1 MIFKTFD
8 SDKDTFSS
16 KFGILGKSF
25 EDIGNRFKKV
35 SDELIVTNDYTISNI
50 ANAWKNSSVKKDLSD
65 KFIITK
71 SDIQD
76 KLKDLSVY
84 EKNPQSI
91 LDNLLEQ
98 KELVD
103 SNQSSWQKYFE
114 GLSEGEKWQAKFVQE
129 NDLTKVSL
137 DDVKNAQNATKQSA
151 IAYNN
156 GLEQMTIGAKAANV
170 ALKGLALAGNM
181 IAMFAITTAIT
192 AVYKLTQVSKDVAN
206 AAQDSAN
213 SFNTSKDSLDSY
225 KDKVEELREKMNSSS
240 SSIADVSDARKELLS
255 IQTEMI
261 KKFGDEESSVKAVT
275 DAINGQASAWDV
287 LAKKQWDSSL
297 NDFLTSG
304 GKYAE
309 FMNWLEGYNNNVDRM
324 KDEYGSYSVNLGTA
338 NVSDDKLS
346 QLEDIVSKITGN
358 GLDSYNSFNFS
369 GTASDVYDTLT
380 TIKAAIKDSGVDFG
394 SEFSNI
400 LENAISD
407 AKSTSAKYK
416 DMYNNYVLNEQILG
430 KDNNRAKD
438 YSSEYNKIVSAYDDY
453 QKAQTEGDTTKIEKA
468 KEAYAKAVSEGMDA
482 GAAEGDTRV
491 VEYFQSMYP
500 ELKDIVASWQFDVN
514 FKVGSVSEKNLKDT
528 LSKFNGYTTE
538 DLLNFDYGNASQDQK
553 NAYNELTRYA
563 QQSNLSTEDYIKLLQ
578 KKGYINSDLYT
589 RTIDRFGKY
598 YKNGTERRSYNSK
611 DSKRLED
618 FLTSQGIKN
627 DDEKL
632 KSFNETTKN
641 ATTVDEAINL
651 WNESQKKVNKTPK
664 SSFKDAWVG
673 LDNNEDYKNTKKEI
687 LELAEAGKLTD
698 ETFAKADGG
707 NAKKYFDSMNISAE
721 EAVKKINETVDSA
734 KKLSNLKSS
743 ITSIRTAYTEKKENK
758 AASADTLGSMESE
771 FGNLKS
777 WKKYKQTLG
786 STTSSLEECRKA
798 QNKLAT
804 EYINSNAF
812 LDNIV
817 DSTGKVD
824 VATKQYYVSQLN
836 DLGIKN
842 SEAVVNDKIAQQLV
856 NVNLKKKEF
865 ADVTEADIQ
874 ELVNEGSQYGVTEAA
889 IKKYVF
895 QKYLANK
902 SSLSTSKS
910 VNNLITL
917 AKQAGITG
925 NALEALMQLESDLSS
940 FEDIQKEWENNPS
953 GSHAEDTKRT
963 AQTQFWKNKIKQ
975 DKKNVKKY
983 AKTEVKT
990 GGGSGGTG
998 ADVDAND
1005 PNKNTGGGGKNSSSD
1020 SKTQFD
1026 WIERRITNLQTRFD
1040 RWKTIIENSS
1050 LKFIDKYY
1058 KKATSYAKKLVNTEG
1073 SAYTKYL
1080 KKANGVTISKNSKT
1094 DKSLKAKVRNGK
1106 ISGKTSDLIKEYG
1119 SKTADKI
1126 QKYQDYYEKATSAL
1140 DSFVEKAQEL
1150 YNLPLDKAAG
1160 KIEKFSDAID
1170 LLEKKLDNAIT
1181 ATAKNKIIDDE
1192 VKQKKKTYDANKS
1205 ANNKAQKNLK
1215 SAGKTLKKSVG
1226 KRQKKSITKAV
1237 KNGKEV
1243 DLAKFKEG
1251 SKAYKAAVKYN
1262 AALNAK
1268 TKAQQEK
1275 DVSEQEYNYYKD
1287 IEAPKT
1293 KFDNVKD
1300 EYENKLTVIDA
1311 RIQNLD
1317 NQIDNI
1323 EASGATVDNSFYK
1336 EKKKQTDQKKALLI
1350 EEKNRLA
1357 ESLKGIKKYSAE
1369 WYAANEEINKVN
1381 DSIAECTK
1389 TQYELNDA
1397 IAEGNKKIFEKKL
1410 EGYQRIIDEQDFLL
1424 GLIEHEDSVDS
1435 DTGVRTDAGNARLH
1449 SYTADYY
1456 ASDEKVN
1463 IATAERQRL
1472 ENMKATKEY
1481 GVGYEYSSL
1490 EALNNAINDII
1501 KIQQEN
1507 IASKYSIEKKI
1518 VDEVTKS
1525 YQAQMAVL
1533 QKLIDKKK
1541 EQLETEKD
1549 IYDYQKQIKEKTKNI
1564 DTLRKQLAAMNGDTS
1579 KEAMA
1584 QKQKLQVS
1592 LNDAVDD
1599 LKDSEYDRYISD
1611 VSKMLDKLQKEYQ
1624 EWQEKFL
1631 KKFDELLAEGL
1642 GIGDSTNGSYLAT
1655 IAKNSGY
1662 NIQNPNANNN
1672 GKGGVNND
1680 GSANGNTNPVKLE
1693 DNNSSNNN
1701 SSNNNSSKSS
1711 SSAPKVN
1718 NKITAIGIESEETK
1732 AKQYIN
1738 KNKSKSTKPLREYSY
1753 VNQKIAALTKD
1764 KHGTY
1769 VLSTS
1774 HLKGLA
1780 KLLGVK
1786 QDGNYKK
1793 SGKLAKKLHSIGL
1806 KGFSKGG
1813 VVSVDSLNKQIRAN
1827 GDDGLASVKNGE
1839 AILTPAQTEM
1849 FKQFVENMQGNLP
1862 QQNHKMSNNLAN
1874 LAKVIP
1880 NNIDYGGVNFNFE
1893 LNNVTN
1899 GDEFIREIQTN
1910 QKMQK
1915 ALRSVT
1921 VDEINGG
1928 GRLSVNRIK

>member
-1 MIFKTFD
+1 MIFKTIDDND
-8 SDKDTFSS
+8 SLSGQRIVS
-16 KFGILGKSF
+16 KFTARKIAQEEATKQLEIDIQCLRNYEAECQKGSVSTETFNNTMKGASVEAQKYAVNIKEGTGSAQTFATNQRTIQASMSETSIVSKVAATGLSIFKAALNSLIFFAVIEGIQLLIKGIDNLILTADEAEEKAEALRGNMQSF
-25 EDIGNRFKKV
+25 FDEVQSGQQTISSV
-35 SDELIVTNDYTISNI
+35 SDRFSELSEHVTKTGENIDLTKDEYSEYLDICNQVKTIMPELVTGYTNEGNPIITLKDNVDSLTESYKENIKAKAASFITNGDDDGNTIQSFFDDYDIFTNGENGLFAPSAGGLWN
-50 ANAWKNSSVKKDLSD
+50 NKSTDYEDYYGYDKVHEWLSD
-65 KFIITK
+65 V
-71 SDIQD
+71 SEMS
-76 KLKDLSVY
+76 LKDLQNLQKGTTEATYLYALLKENGY
-84 EKNPQSI
+84 ELANITEDDYNAVHDVLTTRLTSLEGEMTTRVSNIKMSLQQMLYADGDYWNIDDKEALSALDSFFASI
-91 LDNLLEQ
+91 DDEFIKQNNLLSQTALQSFESNA
-98 KELVD
+98 VD
-103 SNQSSWQKYFE
+103 LF
-114 GLSEGEKWQAKFVQE
+114 
-129 NDLTKVSL
+129 
-137 DDVKNAQNATKQSA
+137 QNKSTKQS
-151 IAYNN
+151 
-156 GLEQMTIGAKAANV
+156 
-170 ALKGLALAGNM
+170 M
-181 IAMFAITTAIT
+181 IDI
-192 AVYKLTQVSKDVAN
+192 
-206 AAQDSAN
+206 
-213 SFNTSKDSLDSY
+213 FNPQG
-225 KDKVEELREKMNSSS
+225 E
-240 SSIADVSDARKELLS
+240 
-255 IQTEMI
+255 
-261 KKFGDEESSVKAVT
+261 DES
-275 DAINGQASAWDV
+275 
-287 LAKKQWDSSL
+287 
-297 NDFLTSG
+297 
-304 GKYAE
+304 
-309 FMNWLEGYNNNVDRM
+309 
-324 KDEYGSYSVNLGTA
+324 
-338 NVSDDKLS
+338 
-346 QLEDIVSKITGN
+346 
-358 GLDSYNSFNFS
+358 
-369 GTASDVYDTLT
+369 
-380 TIKAAIKDSGVDFG
+380 IKDYTTRV
-394 SEFSNI
+394 
-400 LENAISD
+400 ENAISEIQKYCDENGITIPFNFGTEDDPKGVQKTVDDLQKSYDD
-407 AKSTSAKYK
+407 AISSAKEK
-416 DMYNNYVLNEQILG
+416 
-430 KDNNRAKD
+430 
-438 YSSEYNKIVSAYDDY
+438 YS
-453 QKAQTEGDTTKIEKA
+453 
-468 KEAYAKAVSEGMDA
+468 
-482 GAAEGDTRV
+482 
-491 VEYFQSMYP
+491 
-500 ELKDIVASWQFDVN
+500 
-514 FKVGSVSEKNLKDT
+514 
-528 LSKFNGYTTE
+528 E
-538 DLLNFDYGNASQDQK
+538 DLTPFFEENS
-553 NAYNELTRYA
+553 
-563 QQSNLSTEDYIKLLQ
+563 
-578 KKGYINSDLYT
+578 INT
-589 RTIDRFGKY
+589 QEEIDK
-598 YKNGTERRSYNSK
+598 
-611 DSKRLED
+611 
-618 FLTSQGIKN
+618 
-627 DDEKL
+627 
-632 KSFNETTKN
+632 
-641 ATTVDEAINL
+641 
-651 WNESQKKVNKTPK
+651 WNEVAASCDTATEAKKKYLGTDASEETPV
-664 SSFKDAWVG
+664 SFKKAWAG
-673 LDNNEDYKNTKKEI
+673 LDNNEDYKNTKKEV
-687 LELAEAGKLTD
+687 LELAEAGKLTVSAF
-698 ETFAKADGG
+698 EKADGG
-707 NAKKYFDSMNISAE
+707 NAKKYFKGMGIGAE
-721 EAVKKINETVDSA
+721 EATKKINATVDA
-734 KKLSNLKSS
+734 VKQLSSLKSG
-743 ITSIRTAYTEKKENK
+743 ITSIREAYTEKKDDGIVG
-758 AASADTLGSMESE
+758 ADTLDSMEKE
-771 FGNLKS
+771 FGNLGKAWKNYKKIAGSSKS
-777 WKKYKQTLG
+777 KL
-786 STTSSLEECRKA
+786 SDLADAED
-798 QNKLAT
+798 KLAKA
-804 EYINSNAF
+804 YLQSNNF
-812 LDNIV
+812 LANLTDENGNYDESIRQLYV
-817 DSTGKVD
+817 D
-824 VATKQYYVSQLN
+824 QLKSY
-836 DLGIKN
+836 GIKN
-842 SEAVVNDKIAQQLV
+842 AENVVDSEIARQRGDATAAYAALSNQQKKNIKSVAELKDKTSDEILELY
-856 NVNLKKKEF
+856 N
-865 ADVTEADIQ
+865 EAD
-874 ELVNEGSQYGVTEAA
+874 GSDT
-889 IKKYVF
+889 
-895 QKYLANK
+895 
-902 SSLSTSKS
+902 
-910 VNNLITL
+910 
-917 AKQAGITG
+917 AKQALLRLSMVNTNWEDLDTTETCNQLMNIARAAGIATDQILG
-925 NALEALMQLESDLSS
+925 LNGLKIKSVSDYSTTTSPGLQTNSGL
-940 FEDIQKEWENNPS
+940 FNTNQNPS
-953 GSHAEDTKRT
+953 STNNSFQPNNIPGFKQFVINNTYKTLNGSTQDYTKPDLKHGSD
-963 AQTQFWKNKIKQ
+963 KNK
-975 DKKNVKKY
+975 
-983 AKTEVKT
+983 
-990 GGGSGGTG
+990 
-998 ADVDAND
+998 
-1005 PNKNTGGGGKNSSSD
+1005 NKNTKGGGGNNSKSSD

-1094 DKSLKAKVRNGK
+1094 DKSFKAKVRNGK

-1170 LLEKKLDNAIT
+1170 FLEKKLDNAIT

-1311 RIQNLD
+1311 RIQDLD

-1369 WYAANEEINKVN
+1369 WYTANDEINKVN

-1435 DTGVRTDAGNARLH
+1435 DTSVRTDAGNARLH

-1472 ENMKATKEY
+1472 ESMKAAKEY

-1490 EALNNAINDII
+1490 EALNNAINDTI
-1501 KIQQEN
+1501 KTQQEN

-1525 YQAQMAVL
+1525 YQAQMTVL

-1549 IYDYQKQIKEKTKNI
+1549 IYDYSKSIKQKTEDI
-1564 DTLRKQLAAMNGDTS
+1564 DKLRKQLAAMNGDTS

-1599 LKDSEYDRYISD
+1599 LKDTEYDRYISD
-1611 VSKMLDKLQKEYQ
+1611 ISKMLDKLQKEYQ

-1631 KKFDELLAEGL
+1631 KKFDELLKEGL
-1642 GIGDSTNGSYLAT
+1642 GIGDSTDGSYLAT
-1655 IAKNSGY
+1655 IAKNNGY

-1701 SSNNNSSKSS
+1701 SSKPS

-1732 AKQYIN
+1732 AKKYIN
-1738 KNKSKSTKPLREYSY
+1738 KNKSKSTKPLSHYSY
-1753 VNQKIAALTKD
+1753 VNQKIAAFTKD

-1769 VLSTS
+1769 VLNTP

-1813 VVSVDSLNKQIRAN
+1813 VVSVDSLNKQIRTN

-1915 ALRSVT
+1915 ALQSVT
-1921 VDEINGG
+1921 VDKINGG

>member
-1 MIFKTFD
+1 MF
-8 SDKDTFSS
+8 
-16 KFGILGKSF
+16 GKSF
-25 EDIGNRFKKV
+25 SDIAKPFKDAFNLAAEGFDPASGDQGFFKNLKNNLTSQITQVNEV
-35 SDELIVTNDYTISNI
+35 SDLYGKLIVTKKNI
-50 ANAWKNSSVKKDLSD
+50 AP
-65 KFIITK
+65 F
-71 SDIQD
+71 
-76 KLKDLSVY
+76 LKDTSSF
-84 EKNPQSI
+84 KNFGDIEASQT
-91 LDNLLEQ
+91 LNQLKHQ
-98 KELVD
+98 QNLVD
-103 SNQSSWQKYFE
+103 TNRSTWEKYFSNKKGKEWQKS
-114 GLSEGEKWQAKFVQE
+114 LIE
-129 NDLTKVSL
+129 NNKLVASSTE
-137 DDVKNAQNATKQSA
+137 DVKNAQEKGYQQALNFNQS
-151 IAYNN
+151 
-156 GLEQMTIGAKAANV
+156 LEKLTIGSKAAAVGMKLLSTAANIGV
-170 ALKGLALAGNM
+170 SM
-181 IAMFAITTAIT
+181 AISAAIT

-206 AAQDSAN
+206 AAQNSAN

-346 QLEDIVSKITGN
+346 QLEDIISKVTGS

-416 DMYNNYVLNEQILG
+416 DMYDNYVLNEQILG

-468 KEAYAKAVSEGMDA
+468 KEAYAKAVSEGMDV

-514 FKVGSVSEKNLKDT
+514 FKVGSVSENNLKDT

-618 FLTSQGIKN
+618 FLASQGIKN
-627 DDEKL
+627 DDAKL

-651 WNESQKKVNKTPK
+651 WNESQKKTNEAKK
-664 SSFKDAWVG
+664 SSFKDAWAG

-721 EAVKKINETVDSA
+721 EAVKKINETIDSA

-758 AASADTLGSMESE
+758 VASADTLESMESE

-824 VATKQYYVSQLN
+824 AATKQYYVSQLS

-842 SEAVVNDKIAQQLV
+842 AEAVVNDKIAQQLV

-902 SSLSTSKS
+902 NSLSTSKS
-910 VNNLITL
+910 VSNLITL

-998 ADVDAND
+998 ADVGAND
-1005 PNKNTGGGGKNSSSD
+1005 PNKNTKNTGGGGNNSKSSD

-1080 KKANGVTISKNSKT
+1080 KKANGVKLN
-1094 DKSLKAKVRNGK
+1094 KSLKAKVRNGK
-1106 ISGKTSDLIKEYG
+1106 ISGKTSNLIKEYG

-1150 YNLPLDKAAG
+1150 YNLPLDKASA

-1192 VKQKKKTYDANKS
+1192 VKEKKNTYDANKS
-1205 ANNKAQKNLK
+1205 ANNKTQKNLK
-1215 SAGKTLKKSVG
+1215 SAGNELKKSVG
-1226 KRQKKSITKAV
+1226 RKQKKSITKAV

-1311 RIQNLD
+1311 RIQDLD

-1369 WYAANEEINKVN
+1369 WYTANDEINKVN

-1472 ENMKATKEY
+1472 ESMKAAKEY

-1490 EALNNAINDII
+1490 EALNNAINDTI
-1501 KIQQEN
+1501 KTQQEN

-1525 YQAQMAVL
+1525 YQAQMTVL

-1549 IYDYQKQIKEKTKNI
+1549 IFDYQKQISEKTKNI

-1599 LKDSEYDRYISD
+1599 LKDTEYDRYISD

-1631 KKFDELLAEGL
+1631 KKFDELLKEGL
-1642 GIGDSTNGSYLAT
+1642 GIGDSTDGSYLAT
-1655 IAKNSGY
+1655 IAKNNGY

-1701 SSNNNSSKSS
+1701 SSKSS

-1732 AKQYIN
+1732 AKRYIN
-1738 KNKSKSTKPLREYSY
+1738 KNKSKSTKPLSHYSY
-1753 VNQKIAALTKD
+1753 VNQKIAAFTKD

-1769 VLSTS
+1769 VLNTS

-1793 SGKLAKKLHSIGL
+1793 SGKLAKKLHSIGF

-1813 VVSVDSLNKQIRAN
+1813 IVSVDSLNKQIRAN

-1899 GDEFIREIQTN
+1899 GDEFIRKIQTN

-1915 ALRSVT
+1915 ALQSVT
-1921 VDEINGG
+1921 VDKINGG

>member
-1 MIFKTFD
+1 MF
-8 SDKDTFSS
+8 
-16 KFGILGKSF
+16 GKSF
-25 EDIGNRFKKV
+25 SDIAKPFKDAFNLAAEGFDPASGDQGFFKNLKNNLTGQITQVNEV
-35 SDELIVTNDYTISNI
+35 SDLYGKLIVTKKNI
-50 ANAWKNSSVKKDLSD
+50 AP
-65 KFIITK
+65 F
-71 SDIQD
+71 
-76 KLKDLSVY
+76 LKDTSSF
-84 EKNPQSI
+84 KNFGDIEASQT
-91 LDNLLEQ
+91 LNQLKHQ
-98 KELVD
+98 QNLVD
-103 SNQSSWQKYFE
+103 TNRSTWEKYFSNDKGKEWQKS
-114 GLSEGEKWQAKFVQE
+114 LVE
-129 NDLTKVSL
+129 NNKLVASSTE
-137 DDVKNAQNATKQSA
+137 DVKNAQEKGYQQALNFNQS
-151 IAYNN
+151 
-156 GLEQMTIGAKAANV
+156 LEKLTIGSKAAAVGMKLLSTAANIGV
-170 ALKGLALAGNM
+170 SM
-181 IAMFAITTAIT
+181 AISAAIT

-287 LAKKQWDSSL
+287 LTKKQWDSSL

-309 FMNWLEGYNNNVDRM
+309 FMNWLEGYNNNIDRM

-346 QLEDIVSKITGN
+346 QLEDIISKVTGS

-416 DMYNNYVLNEQILG
+416 DMYDNYVLNEQILG

-468 KEAYAKAVSEGMDA
+468 KEAYAKAVSEGMDV

-514 FKVGSVSEKNLKDT
+514 FKVGSVSENNLKDT

-618 FLTSQGIKN
+618 FLASQGIKN
-627 DDEKL
+627 DDAKL

-651 WNESQKKVNKTPK
+651 WNESQKKTNEAKK
-664 SSFKDAWVG
+664 SSFKDAWAG

-721 EAVKKINETVDSA
+721 EAVKKINETIDSA

-758 AASADTLGSMESE
+758 VASADTLESMESE

-824 VATKQYYVSQLN
+824 AATKQYYVSQLS

-842 SEAVVNDKIAQQLV
+842 AEAVVNDKIAQQLV

-902 SSLSTSKS
+902 NSLSTSKS
-910 VNNLITL
+910 VSNLITL

-998 ADVDAND
+998 ADVGAND
-1005 PNKNTGGGGKNSSSD
+1005 PNKNTKNTGGGGNNSKSSD

-1080 KKANGVTISKNSKT
+1080 KKANGVKLN
-1094 DKSLKAKVRNGK
+1094 KSLKAKVRNGK
-1106 ISGKTSDLIKEYG
+1106 ISGKTSNLIKEYG

-1150 YNLPLDKAAG
+1150 YNLPLDKASA

-1192 VKQKKKTYDANKS
+1192 VKEKKNTYDANKS
-1205 ANNKAQKNLK
+1205 ANNKTQKNLK
-1215 SAGKTLKKSVG
+1215 SAGNELKKSVG
-1226 KRQKKSITKAV
+1226 RKQKKSITKAV

-1311 RIQNLD
+1311 RIQDLD

-1323 EASGATVDNSFYK
+1323 EASGATVDNSFYR

-1350 EEKNRLA
+1350 EEKNRLT

-1369 WYAANEEINKVN
+1369 WYTANDEINKVN

-1472 ENMKATKEY
+1472 ESMKAAKEY

-1490 EALNNAINDII
+1490 EALNNAINDTI
-1501 KIQQEN
+1501 KTQQEN

-1525 YQAQMAVL
+1525 YQAQMTVL

-1549 IYDYQKQIKEKTKNI
+1549 
-1564 DTLRKQLAAMNGDTS
+1564 
-1579 KEAMA
+1579 
-1584 QKQKLQVS
+1584 
-1592 LNDAVDD
+1592 
-1599 LKDSEYDRYISD
+1599 
-1611 VSKMLDKLQKEYQ
+1611 
-1624 EWQEKFL
+1624 
-1631 KKFDELLAEGL
+1631 
-1642 GIGDSTNGSYLAT
+1642 
-1655 IAKNSGY
+1655 
-1662 NIQNPNANNN
+1662 
-1672 GKGGVNND
+1672 
-1680 GSANGNTNPVKLE
+1680 
-1693 DNNSSNNN
+1693 
-1701 SSNNNSSKSS
+1701 
-1711 SSAPKVN
+1711 
-1718 NKITAIGIESEETK
+1718 
-1732 AKQYIN
+1732 
-1738 KNKSKSTKPLREYSY
+1738 
-1753 VNQKIAALTKD
+1753 
-1764 KHGTY
+1764 
-1769 VLSTS
+1769 
-1774 HLKGLA
+1774 
-1780 KLLGVK
+1780 
-1786 QDGNYKK
+1786 
-1793 SGKLAKKLHSIGL
+1793 
-1806 KGFSKGG
+1806 
-1813 VVSVDSLNKQIRAN
+1813 
-1827 GDDGLASVKNGE
+1827 
-1839 AILTPAQTEM
+1839 
-1849 FKQFVENMQGNLP
+1849 
-1862 QQNHKMSNNLAN
+1862 
-1874 LAKVIP
+1874 
-1880 NNIDYGGVNFNFE
+1880 
-1893 LNNVTN
+1893 
-1899 GDEFIREIQTN
+1899 
-1910 QKMQK
+1910 
-1915 ALRSVT
+1915 
-1921 VDEINGG
+1921 
-1928 GRLSVNRIK
+1928 

>member
-1 MIFKTFD
+1 MYHSTIFRTIDENATGNVNKYGIRN
-8 SDKDTFSS
+8 SS
-16 KFGILGKSF
+16 YA
-25 EDIGNRFKKV
+25 D
-35 SDELIVTNDYTISNI
+35 I
-50 ANAWKNSSVKKDLSD
+50 ANAYNVGGIKGVGNSLSSFITSKDL
-65 KFIITK
+65 
-71 SDIQD
+71 
-76 KLKDLSVY
+76 
-84 EKNPQSI
+84 
-91 LDNLLEQ
+91 DNIKEFNRLVSEEGVSSQ
-98 KELVD
+98 TAWYKTMRTSSSAAKELFDNEENLIKSGNSVI
-103 SNQSSWQKYFE
+103 
-114 GLSEGEKWQAKFVQE
+114 LSEEAI
-129 NDLTKVSL
+129 S
-137 DDVKNAQNATKQSA
+137 NAT
-151 IAYNN
+151 NT
-156 GLEQMTIGAKAANV
+156 MTFSAKAGQV
-170 ALKGLALAGNM
+170 ALKGLAMAGNM
-181 IAMFAITTAIT
+181 LLMWGISEAISAL
-192 AVYKLTQVSKDVAN
+192 YKFSQVSKDVAN
-206 AAQDSAN
+206 SAQEIGS
-213 SFNTSKDSLDSY
+213 SFKETKKDINSY
-225 KDKVEELREKMNSSS
+225 KEKVEELRGVINNSSS
-240 SSIADVSDARKELLS
+240 SVSEVTQARKDLMAVQDEL
-255 IQTEMI
+255 IE
-261 KKFGDEESSVKAVT
+261 KFGTEKESISAIT
-275 DAINGQASAWDV
+275 EAINGQAGAWE
-287 LAKKQWDSSL
+287 K
-297 NDFLTSG
+297 LTSQKWQEAKNEFNGKG
-304 GKYAE
+304 GIIKDVS
-309 FMNWLEGYNNNVDRM
+309 NLTKGYGDNIERM
-324 KDEYGSYSVNLGTA
+324 QDEYGNYEETIDLGSILGNENRQKAEELLKKFGEFSKTSA
-338 NVSDDKLS
+338 GIGQIKISGNATEVYEKILAIQETLDKM
-346 QLEDIVSKITGN
+346 D
-358 GLDSYNSFNFS
+358 
-369 GTASDVYDTLT
+369 
-380 TIKAAIKDSGVDFG
+380 VDFG
-394 SEFSNI
+394 KSFDKN
-400 LENAISD
+400 LTDKANKVKDVSD
-407 AKSTSAKYK
+407 KYK
-416 DMYNNYVLNEQILG
+416 DFYNQFVLNEKILNDNEKGYSDYFNQIT
-430 KDNNRAKD
+430 KD
-438 YSSEYNKIVSAYDDY
+438 YDDY
-453 QKAQTEGDTTKIEKA
+453 KKAVDSNDTTKISEKENAFA
-468 KEAYAKAVSEGMDA
+468 KQVVDSMN
-482 GAAEGDTRV
+482 AAIENGDTDV
-491 VEYFQSMYP
+491 ADYFRNMYP
-500 ELKDIVASWQFDVN
+500 ELESIINDWDFKIKFSADTDNLKTDTQKAVDKLGGLSKEQLLDFNPKTATEKQKEGYSDLITLSEKYHMSISELIDILEKLGLVSSTFNKELINKYSPNETSDKDNQNKAQYNVDNPVNQKDINNWLNRLPDADKKIVQSTSFENALKQRQKELDGAS
-514 FKVGSVSEKNLKDT
+514 
-528 LSKFNGYTTE
+528 LS
-538 DLLNFDYGNASQDQK
+538 LNEYK
-553 NAYNELTRYA
+553 NALEKVK
-563 QQSNLSTEDYIKLLQ
+563 QTEEATA
-578 KKGYINSDLYT
+578 SDT
-589 RTIDRFGKY
+589 
-598 YKNGTERRSYNSK
+598 SK
-611 DSKRLED
+611 
-618 FLTSQGIKN
+618 T
-627 DDEKL
+627 
-632 KSFNETTKN
+632 
-641 ATTVDEAINL
+641 
-651 WNESQKKVNKTPK
+651 
-664 SSFKDAWVG
+664 SFKKAWAG
-673 LDNNEDYKNTKKEI
+673 LDNNEDYKNTKKEV

-721 EAVKKINETVDSA
+721 EAVKKINATVDA
-734 KKLSNLKSS
+734 VKQLSSLKSG
-743 ITSIRTAYTEKKENK
+743 ITSIRDAYTEKKDDGIVG
-758 AASADTLGSMESE
+758 ADTLDSMEKE
-771 FGNLKS
+771 FGNLGKTWENYKKIAGSSKS
-777 WKKYKQTLG
+777 K
-786 STTSSLEECRKA
+786 TSDLSKA
-798 QNKLAT
+798 QNKLAQAYLQSNNFLANLVD
-804 EYINSNAF
+804 ENGNYDESVKQLYI
-812 LDNIV
+812 D
-817 DSTGKVD
+817 
-824 VATKQYYVSQLN
+824 QLQEM
-836 DLGIKN
+836 GIKN
-842 SEAVVNDKIAQQLV
+842 AEQVINSE
-856 NVNLKKKEF
+856 
-865 ADVTEADIQ
+865 IQ
-874 ELVNEGSQYGVTEAA
+874 RQ
-889 IKKYVF
+889 
-895 QKYLANK
+895 
-902 SSLSTSKS
+902 
-910 VNNLITL
+910 ITD
-917 AKQAGITG
+917 ATTAY
-925 NALEALMQLESDLSS
+925 NALSEQQRENVSSASELKDMTAQELMQLYAEATGSEEAKNALLRLSMVNTNWEDLDATETYNQLIKIAEAAGIATGTIKGLQDLKLVAPDISS
-940 FEDIQKEWENNPS
+940 GNSLEYLNNTVGNSLTTGGIVTNPF
-953 GSHAEDTKRT
+953 DPNNKKTTTKTKKQATNEAYNDLLKKLGGGNSTVKVKIEMPNVST
-963 AQTQFWKNKIKQ
+963 AP
-975 DKKNVKKY
+975 
-983 AKTEVKT
+983 T
-990 GGGSGGTG
+990 GGGG
-998 ADVDAND
+998 
-1005 PNKNTGGGGKNSSSD
+1005 KGGGGKNSSSD

-1080 KKANGVTISKNSKT
+1080 KKANGVKLN
-1094 DKSLKAKVRNGK
+1094 KSLKAKVRNGK

-1119 SKTADKI
+1119 SKTANKI

-1192 VKQKKKTYDANKS
+1192 VKEKKNTYDANKS

-1215 SAGKTLKKSVG
+1215 SAGNELKKSVG
-1226 KRQKKSITKAV
+1226 KKLKKSITKAV

-1300 EYENKLTVIDA
+1300 EYENKLTVIDT

-1323 EASGATVDNSFYK
+1323 EASGATVDNSFYR
-1336 EKKKQTDQKKALLI
+1336 EKKKQTNQKKALLI

-1357 ESLKGIKKYSAE
+1357 ESLKGVKKYSAE
-1369 WYAANEEINKVN
+1369 WYSANDEINKVN

-1472 ENMKATKEY
+1472 ENMKAAKEY

-1501 KIQQEN
+1501 KTQQEN

-1525 YQAQMAVL
+1525 YQAQMTVL

-1549 IYDYQKQIKEKTKNI
+1549 IYDYSKSIKQKTEDI
-1564 DTLRKQLAAMNGDTS
+1564 DKLRKQLAAMNGDTS

-1599 LKDSEYDRYISD
+1599 LKDTEYDRYISD

-1642 GIGDSTNGSYLAT
+1642 GIGDSTDGSYLAT
-1655 IAKNSGY
+1655 IAKNNGY

-1672 GKGGVNND
+1672 GKDGVNND
-1680 GSANGNTNPVKLE
+1680 GSANGNTNTVKLE

-1701 SSNNNSSKSS
+1701 SFNNNSSKPS

-1732 AKQYIN
+1732 AKKYIN
-1738 KNKSKSTKPLREYSY
+1738 KNKSKSTKPLSHYSY

-1780 KLLGVK
+1780 KLLNVTT
-1786 QDGNYKK
+1786 DGNYKK

-1862 QQNHKMSNNLAN
+1862 EQNHKMSNNLAN

-1880 NNIDYGGVNFNFE
+1880 NNVDYGGVNFNFE

-1915 ALRSVT
+1915 ALQSVT
-1921 VDEINGG
+1921 VDKINGG

>member
-1 MIFKTFD
+1 MYHSTIFRTIDENATGNVNKYGIRN
-8 SDKDTFSS
+8 SS
-16 KFGILGKSF
+16 YA
-25 EDIGNRFKKV
+25 D
-35 SDELIVTNDYTISNI
+35 I
-50 ANAWKNSSVKKDLSD
+50 ANAYNVGGIKGVGNSLSSFITSKDL
-65 KFIITK
+65 
-71 SDIQD
+71 
-76 KLKDLSVY
+76 
-84 EKNPQSI
+84 
-91 LDNLLEQ
+91 DNIKEFNRLVSEEGVSSQ
-98 KELVD
+98 TAWYKTMRTSSSAAKELFDNEENLIKSGNSVI
-103 SNQSSWQKYFE
+103 
-114 GLSEGEKWQAKFVQE
+114 LSEEAI
-129 NDLTKVSL
+129 S
-137 DDVKNAQNATKQSA
+137 NAT
-151 IAYNN
+151 NT
-156 GLEQMTIGAKAANV
+156 MTFSAKAGQV
-170 ALKGLALAGNM
+170 ALKGLAMAGNM
-181 IAMFAITTAIT
+181 LLMWGISEAISAL
-192 AVYKLTQVSKDVAN
+192 YKFSQVSKDVAN
-206 AAQDSAN
+206 SAQEIGS
-213 SFNTSKDSLDSY
+213 SFKETKKDINSY
-225 KDKVEELREKMNSSS
+225 KEKVEELRGVINNSSS
-240 SSIADVSDARKELLS
+240 SVSEVTQARKDLMAVQDEL
-255 IQTEMI
+255 IE
-261 KKFGDEESSVKAVT
+261 KFGTEKESISAIT
-275 DAINGQASAWDV
+275 EAINGQAGAWE
-287 LAKKQWDSSL
+287 K
-297 NDFLTSG
+297 LTSQKWQEAKNEFNGKG
-304 GKYAE
+304 GIIKDVS
-309 FMNWLEGYNNNVDRM
+309 NLTKGYGDNIERM
-324 KDEYGSYSVNLGTA
+324 QDEYGNYEETIDLGSILGNENRQKAEELLKKFGEFSKTSA
-338 NVSDDKLS
+338 GIGQIKISGNATEVYEKILAIQETLDKM
-346 QLEDIVSKITGN
+346 D
-358 GLDSYNSFNFS
+358 
-369 GTASDVYDTLT
+369 
-380 TIKAAIKDSGVDFG
+380 VDFG
-394 SEFSNI
+394 KSFDKN
-400 LENAISD
+400 LTDKANKVKDVSD
-407 AKSTSAKYK
+407 KYK
-416 DMYNNYVLNEQILG
+416 DFYNQFVLNEKILNDNEKGYSDYFNQIT
-430 KDNNRAKD
+430 KD
-438 YSSEYNKIVSAYDDY
+438 YDDY
-453 QKAQTEGDTTKIEKA
+453 KKAVDSNDTTKISEKENAFA
-468 KEAYAKAVSEGMDA
+468 KQVVDSMN
-482 GAAEGDTRV
+482 AAIENGDTDV
-491 VEYFQSMYP
+491 ADYFRNMYP
-500 ELKDIVASWQFDVN
+500 ELESIINDWDFKIKFSADTDNLKTDTQKAVDKLGGLSKEQLLDFNPKTATEKQKEGYSDLITLSEKYHMSISELIDILEKLGLVSSTFNKELINKYSPNETSDKDNQNKAQYNVDNPVNQKDINNWLNRLPDADKKIVQSTSFENALKQRQKELDGAS
-514 FKVGSVSEKNLKDT
+514 
-528 LSKFNGYTTE
+528 LS
-538 DLLNFDYGNASQDQK
+538 LNEYK
-553 NAYNELTRYA
+553 NALEKVK
-563 QQSNLSTEDYIKLLQ
+563 QTEEATA
-578 KKGYINSDLYT
+578 SDT
-589 RTIDRFGKY
+589 
-598 YKNGTERRSYNSK
+598 SK
-611 DSKRLED
+611 
-618 FLTSQGIKN
+618 T
-627 DDEKL
+627 
-632 KSFNETTKN
+632 
-641 ATTVDEAINL
+641 
-651 WNESQKKVNKTPK
+651 
-664 SSFKDAWVG
+664 SFKKAWAG
-673 LDNNEDYKNTKKEI
+673 LDNNEDYKNTKKEV
-687 LELAEAGKLTD
+687 LELSEAGKLTD

-721 EAVKKINETVDSA
+721 EAVKKINATVDA
-734 KKLSNLKSS
+734 VKQLSSLKSG
-743 ITSIRTAYTEKKENK
+743 ITSIRDAYTEKKDDGIVG
-758 AASADTLGSMESE
+758 ADTLDSMEKE
-771 FGNLKS
+771 FGNLGKTWENYKKIAGSSKS
-777 WKKYKQTLG
+777 K
-786 STTSSLEECRKA
+786 TSDLSKA
-798 QNKLAT
+798 QNKLAQAYLQSNNFLANLVD
-804 EYINSNAF
+804 ENGNYDESVKQLYI
-812 LDNIV
+812 D
-817 DSTGKVD
+817 
-824 VATKQYYVSQLN
+824 QLQEM
-836 DLGIKN
+836 GIKN
-842 SEAVVNDKIAQQLV
+842 AEQVINSE
-856 NVNLKKKEF
+856 
-865 ADVTEADIQ
+865 IQ
-874 ELVNEGSQYGVTEAA
+874 RQ
-889 IKKYVF
+889 
-895 QKYLANK
+895 
-902 SSLSTSKS
+902 
-910 VNNLITL
+910 ITD
-917 AKQAGITG
+917 ATTAY
-925 NALEALMQLESDLSS
+925 NALSEQQRENVSSASELKDMTAQELMQLYAEATGSEEAKNALLRLSMVNTNWEDLDATETYNQLIKIAEAAGIATGTIKGLQDLKLVAPDISS
-940 FEDIQKEWENNPS
+940 GNSLEYLNNTVGNSLTTGGIVTNPF
-953 GSHAEDTKRT
+953 DPNNKKTTTKTKKQATNEAYNDLLKKLGGGNSTVKVKIEMPNVST
-963 AQTQFWKNKIKQ
+963 AP
-975 DKKNVKKY
+975 
-983 AKTEVKT
+983 T
-990 GGGSGGTG
+990 GGGG
-998 ADVDAND
+998 
-1005 PNKNTGGGGKNSSSD
+1005 KGGGGKNSSSD

-1080 KKANGVTISKNSKT
+1080 KKANGVKLN
-1094 DKSLKAKVRNGK
+1094 KSLKAKVRNGK

-1119 SKTADKI
+1119 SKTANKI

-1192 VKQKKKTYDANKS
+1192 VKEKKNTYDANKS

-1215 SAGKTLKKSVG
+1215 SAGNELKKSVG
-1226 KRQKKSITKAV
+1226 KKLKKSITKAV

-1300 EYENKLTVIDA
+1300 EYENKLTVIDT

-1323 EASGATVDNSFYK
+1323 EASGATVDNSFYR
-1336 EKKKQTDQKKALLI
+1336 EKKKQTNQKKALLI

-1369 WYAANEEINKVN
+1369 WYSANDEINKVN

-1472 ENMKATKEY
+1472 ENMKAAKEY

-1501 KIQQEN
+1501 KTQQEN

-1525 YQAQMAVL
+1525 YQAQMTVL

-1549 IYDYQKQIKEKTKNI
+1549 IYDYSKSIKQKTEDI
-1564 DTLRKQLAAMNGDTS
+1564 DKLRKQLAAMNGDTS

-1599 LKDSEYDRYISD
+1599 LKDTEYDRYISD

-1642 GIGDSTNGSYLAT
+1642 GIGDSTDGSYLAT
-1655 IAKNSGY
+1655 IAKNNGY

-1672 GKGGVNND
+1672 GKDGVNND
-1680 GSANGNTNPVKLE
+1680 GSANGNTNTVKLE
-1693 DNNSSNNN
+1693 DNN

-1732 AKQYIN
+1732 AKKYIN
-1738 KNKSKSTKPLREYSY
+1738 KNKSKSTKPLSHYSY
-1753 VNQKIAALTKD
+1753 VNQKIAAFTKD

-1769 VLSTS
+1769 VLNTS

-1915 ALRSVT
+1915 ALQSVT
-1921 VDEINGG
+1921 VDKINGG

>member
-1 MIFKTFD
+1 MF
-8 SDKDTFSS
+8 
-16 KFGILGKSF
+16 GKSF
-25 EDIGNRFKKV
+25 SDIAKPFKDAFNLAAEGFDPASGDQGFFKNLKNNLTSQITQVNEV
-35 SDELIVTNDYTISNI
+35 SDLYGKLIVTKKNI
-50 ANAWKNSSVKKDLSD
+50 AP
-65 KFIITK
+65 F
-71 SDIQD
+71 
-76 KLKDLSVY
+76 LKDTSSF
-84 EKNPQSI
+84 KNFGDIEASQT
-91 LDNLLEQ
+91 LNQLKHQ
-98 KELVD
+98 QNLVD
-103 SNQSSWQKYFE
+103 TNRSTWEKYFSNKKGKEWQKS
-114 GLSEGEKWQAKFVQE
+114 LIE
-129 NDLTKVSL
+129 NNKLVASSTE
-137 DDVKNAQNATKQSA
+137 DVKNAQEKGYQQALNFNQS
-151 IAYNN
+151 
-156 GLEQMTIGAKAANV
+156 LEKLTIGSKATAVGMKLLSTAANIGV
-170 ALKGLALAGNM
+170 SM
-181 IAMFAITTAIT
+181 AISTAIT

-206 AAQDSAN
+206 AAQNSAN

-346 QLEDIVSKITGN
+346 QLEDIISKVTGS

-416 DMYNNYVLNEQILG
+416 DMYDNYVLNEQILG

-468 KEAYAKAVSEGMDA
+468 KEAYAKAVSEGMDV

-514 FKVGSVSEKNLKDT
+514 FKVGSVSENNLKDT

-618 FLTSQGIKN
+618 FLASQGIKN
-627 DDEKL
+627 DDAKL

-651 WNESQKKVNKTPK
+651 WNESQKKTNEAKK
-664 SSFKDAWVG
+664 SSFKDAWAG

-721 EAVKKINETVDSA
+721 EAVKKINETIDSA

-758 AASADTLGSMESE
+758 VASADTLESMESE

-824 VATKQYYVSQLN
+824 AATKQYYVSQLS

-842 SEAVVNDKIAQQLV
+842 AEAVVNDKIAQQLV

-902 SSLSTSKS
+902 NSLSTSKS
-910 VNNLITL
+910 VSNLITL

-998 ADVDAND
+998 ADVGAND
-1005 PNKNTGGGGKNSSSD
+1005 PNKNTKNTGGGGNNSKSSD

-1080 KKANGVTISKNSKT
+1080 KKANGVKLN
-1094 DKSLKAKVRNGK
+1094 KSLKAKVRNGK
-1106 ISGKTSDLIKEYG
+1106 ISGKTSNLIKEYG

-1150 YNLPLDKAAG
+1150 YNLPLDKASA

-1192 VKQKKKTYDANKS
+1192 VKEKKNTYDANKS
-1205 ANNKAQKNLK
+1205 ANNKTQKNLK
-1215 SAGKTLKKSVG
+1215 SAGNELKKSVG
-1226 KRQKKSITKAV
+1226 RKQKKSITKAV

-1311 RIQNLD
+1311 RIQDLD

-1323 EASGATVDNSFYK
+1323 EASGATVDNSFYR

-1350 EEKNRLA
+1350 EEKNRLT

-1369 WYAANEEINKVN
+1369 WYTANDEINKVN

-1463 IATAERQRL
+1463 ITTAERQRL
-1472 ENMKATKEY
+1472 ESIKAAKEY

-1490 EALNNAINDII
+1490 EALNNAINDTI
-1501 KIQQEN
+1501 KTQQEN

-1525 YQAQMAVL
+1525 YQAQMTVL

-1549 IYDYQKQIKEKTKNI
+1549 IFDYQKQISEKTKNI

-1599 LKDSEYDRYISD
+1599 LKDTEYDRYISD

-1631 KKFDELLAEGL
+1631 KKFDELLKEGL
-1642 GIGDSTNGSYLAT
+1642 GIGDSTDGSYLAT
-1655 IAKNSGY
+1655 IAKNNGY

-1701 SSNNNSSKSS
+1701 SSKPN

-1732 AKQYIN
+1732 AKRYIN
-1738 KNKSKSTKPLREYSY
+1738 KNKSKSTKPLSHYSY
-1753 VNQKIAALTKD
+1753 VNQKIAAFTKD

-1769 VLSTS
+1769 VLNTS

-1793 SGKLAKKLHSIGL
+1793 SGKLAKKLHSIGF

-1813 VVSVDSLNKQIRAN
+1813 IVSVDSLNKQIRAN

-1880 NNIDYGGVNFNFE
+1880 NNVDYGGVNFNFE

-1915 ALRSVT
+1915 ALQSVT
-1921 VDEINGG
+1921 VDKINGG